1 MERWRRKLTGS
12 YAWVLFVA
20 PKLPVIEVINDGSGG
35 KRLALW
41 QPERK
46 RPSGGVRLSFLH
58 PELWSAMIIPFP
70 FTQPSFHQSPHIP
83 SFSNLG
89 LV

>member
-1 MERWRRKLTGS
+1 MMERWRGKLTGS

-35 KRLALW
+35 KRLAPW

-46 RPSGGVRLSFLH
+46 RPSGGDVSRSCILSCG
-58 PELWSAMIIPFP
+58 
-70 FTQPSFHQSPHIP
+70 QR
-83 SFSNLG
+83 
-89 LV
+89 